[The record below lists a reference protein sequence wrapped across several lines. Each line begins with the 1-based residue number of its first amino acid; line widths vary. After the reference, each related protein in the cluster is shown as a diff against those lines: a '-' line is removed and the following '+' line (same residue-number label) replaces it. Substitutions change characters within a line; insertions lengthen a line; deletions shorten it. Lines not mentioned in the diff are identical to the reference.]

1 MSLEEEE
8 ETPNLSA
15 CEDSNKPAVCNPRR
29 GSSAEPSDAGTLLLG
44 FPLPNC
50 ENNRLLF
57 KPARLWCYTW
67 LEQPELTETG
77 VLVGTYC
84 SPVFDHARWAAH
96 FLPSASR
103 IQLSLGTRKHLESDA
118 QGPGLG
124 LHLSG
129 PPAPCTCS
137 LSWPLTVGNTPQSPT
152 GQWHF
157 THPRAQTVPQTG
169 PGGPMGPAP
178 CCPGDHRCPS

>member
-8 ETPNLSA
+8 ETRISQHVRTAISQPYATREEGPQLIPATLAPCSWASLSRTV
-15 CEDSNKPAVCNPRR
+15 EKKNVCCLSRPVS
-29 GSSAEPSDAGTLLLG
+29 G
-44 FPLPNC
+44 
-50 ENNRLLF
+50 
-57 KPARLWCYTW
+57 

-84 SPVFDHARWAAH
+84 SPVFDHARRAAH
-96 FLPSASR
+96 YLPSASR

-118 QGPGLG
+118 QRPSLG

-152 GQWHF
+152 GQRHF
-157 THPRAQTVPQTG
+157 THPWAQTVPQTG

-178 CCPGDHRCPS
+178 CCLGDDRCPS